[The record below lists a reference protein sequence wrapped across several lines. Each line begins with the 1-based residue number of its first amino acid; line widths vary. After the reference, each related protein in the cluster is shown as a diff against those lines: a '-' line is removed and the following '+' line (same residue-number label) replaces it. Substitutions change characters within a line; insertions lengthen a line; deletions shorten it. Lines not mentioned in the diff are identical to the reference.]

1 MKKIVF
7 IILIL
12 LFIILSIFKVNAGSL
27 NFPLLGK
34 TFYIDPG
41 HGSKDK
47 GTSHNNAD
55 EKTLNLDISKV
66 LKQELENMGAAV
78 FLTRDGDYDLS
89 KPNALYRKK
98 SDFDSRIALINNSK
112 ADMYLS
118 IHQNYYKNAKY
129 SGPQVFYSKVV
140 NENIKIASSIQESLN
155 KYTKNDREIKK
166 VPKTYMYDK
175 LNVPGVLIECGFIS
189 NPEEL
194 KKLKNEKYQKELS
207 QSIITGIINYYK

>member
-66 LKQELENMGAAV
+66 LKQELENMGATV

-140 NENIKIASSIQESLN
+140 NENIKIASFIQESLN

-207 QSIITGIINYYK
+207 QSIIMGIINYYK

>member
-34 TFYIDPG
+34 TLYIDPG

-66 LKQELENMGAAV
+66 LKQELENMGATV

-140 NENIKIASSIQESLN
+140 NENIKIASSIQDSLN

-207 QSIITGIINYYK
+207 QSIIMGIINYYK

>member
-41 HGSKDK
+41 HGSKDR
-47 GTSHNNAD
+47 GTSHNNID
-55 EKTLNLDISKV
+55 EKTLNLNISKV
-66 LKQELENMGAAV
+66 LKQELENMGASV

-140 NENIKIASSIQESLN
+140 NENIKIASFIQDSLN

-207 QSIITGIINYYK
+207 QSIIMGIINYYK

>member
-47 GTSHNNAD
+47 GTSHNNAY

-66 LKQELENMGAAV
+66 LKQELENMGATV

-112 ADMYLS
+112 ANMYLS

-140 NENIKIASSIQESLN
+140 NENIKIASSIQDSLN
-155 KYTKNDREIKK
+155 KYTKNNREIKK

-207 QSIITGIINYYK
+207 QSIIMGIINYYK